1 MLAALPL
8 LLFAGVAWLWARL
21 GENAAS
27 VGYGPHTY
35 LLGLALVLALVLVAM
50 LAYMAWCTFTLSY
63 TFEGDNL
70 VLRCGGV
77 RHIVPLAGV
86 VGVLPPGAEVKGRPV
101 DVRWRGLTGRVP
113 GYLVGAGQNAQI
125 GPVLALATTAAGG
138 LLYVQTPGLT
148 YALSPE
154 RPLAFVE
161 ELNKRQAEA
170 EAHVAEVAEEVDV
183 APRALLSGPS
193 AWGYRLWADP
203 AARVLMLGG
212 LGLCVLLFGY
222 MSLIYASLP
231 EHLPMHWN
239 AQAQVDRIGS
249 PAELLRLPVFALAV
263 WLANI
268 AFGWWAQTR
277 ERAATRLLLAG
288 AAAAQVVFAA
298 GVLTIVMRNA

>member
-1 MLAALPL
+1 M
-8 LLFAGVAWLWARL
+8 
-21 GENAAS
+21 AS

-35 LLGLALVLALVLVAM
+35 LLGVALVLALVLVAM
-50 LAYMAWCTFTLSY
+50 LAYMAWCAFTLSY
-63 TFEGDNL
+63 TFQGDNL

-86 VGVLPPGAEVKGRPV
+86 TGVLPPGAEVKGRPV
-101 DVRWRGLTGRVP
+101 DMRWRGLAGWVP
-113 GYLVGAGQNAQI
+113 GYLVGTGQSAQV
-125 GPVLALATTAAGG
+125 GPALALATSNAGG
-138 LLYVQTPGLT
+138 LLYVQTPALA

-161 ELNKRQAEA
+161 ELNKRRAEA
-170 EAHVAEVAEEVDV
+170 EAHVAEVAEEVDLT
-183 APRALLSGPS
+183 PRVVLSGPS

-212 LGLCVLLFGY
+212 LGLCALLFGY
-222 MSLIYASLP
+222 MSLIYGSLP

-263 WLANI
+263 WLANV
-268 AFGWWAQTR
+268 AFGWWAQSR